1 MVAFRQDGR
10 RPLSFRLK
18 TNRQSLKASVVGS
31 DHGDST
37 VLTVMPHAN
46 IPNIPLRVARSS
58 PAQQKGS

>member
-1 MVAFRQDGR
+1 MVAFRQGGR

-18 TNRQSLKASVVGS
+18 ANRQSLETSIVGP

-46 IPNIPLRVARSS
+46 LPMRVARSS
-58 PAQQKGS
+58 PTQQKGI